1 MAEFFNPSEVWQP
14 FGAFS
19 MAVAQGEGQIV
30 HLKGQVP
37 LDQNGEVVGE
47 GNMRLQVRTTLE
59 NIASVLAHIGAG
71 MGDVISL
78 TQHTTDIEAFMK
90 TGDIRR
96 EFFTQPFP
104 VTTTVQVAR
113 LYDPSILIEITA
125 LAEVPH
131 SRFRRVAQRA

>member
-1 MAEFFNPSEVWQP
+1 MAEFFNPREIWQP

-37 LDQNGEVVGE
+37 LDRNGELVGE

-78 TQHTTDIEAFMK
+78 THYTTDIEAFMK

-104 VTTTVQVAR
+104 ATTTVQVAR

-125 LAEVPH
+125 LAEVPR
-131 SRFRRVAQRA
+131 SRFRRPSP